1 METEGAFERRMV
13 LPGDAIAAA
22 EEYEAGEGT
31 YEKDGEIY
39 GATPGMLELD
49 SQNFVARVRPF
60 NPLAELKVGDIVYGV
75 ISDIRSSM
83 AEATVAAIHGSKRE
97 ITGETEGAIHVSK
110 ISNEYIED
118 IRDAFHLGDIV
129 RAKVIQAKPSLQLTT
144 AEPTL
149 GVVKAMCS
157 NCRGP
162 LELKGQDLWCPRCER
177 TERRKIAAD
186 YRRLMLSSPAKE
198 LGAGVVTVEPPRARE
213 GGGGRGGPRG
223 RGGGGERGGGGG
235 GGGGRAAGGGGGPGG
250 RGGRGGGGGAG
261 GGGARRPP

>member
-31 YEKDGEIY
+31 YEKDGQIW
-39 GATPGMLELD
+39 AAIPGLLELD
-49 SQNFVARVRPF
+49 GQNFVARVRPF
-60 NPLAELKVGDIVYGV
+60 NPLAELKTGDVVYGV

-83 AEATVAAIHGSKRE
+83 AEATVAAVHGNKRE

-186 YRRLMLSSPAKE
+186 YGQLMLSSPASE

-223 RGGGGERGGGGG
+223 RGGGGYRGGGSGR
-235 GGGGRAAGGGGGPGG
+235 GGGR
-250 RGGRGGGGGAG
+250 GRGGGGDRRG
-261 GGGARRPP
+261 GGGRGRGGDRRGGGRDYR

>member
-31 YEKDGEIY
+31 YEKDGQIW
-39 GATPGMLELD
+39 AAIPGLLELD
-49 SQNFVARVRPF
+49 GQNFVARVRPF
-60 NPLAELKVGDIVYGV
+60 NPLAELKTGDVVYGV
-75 ISDIRSSM
+75 ISDIRSSR
-83 AEATVAAIHGSKRE
+83 AESTCAAVHGNKRE

-118 IRDAFHLGDIV
+118 MRDAFHLGDIV

-162 LELKGQDLWCPRCER
+162 LEMRGRELYCPRDER
-177 TERRKIAAD
+177 SERRKLAAD
-186 YRRLMLSSPAKE
+186 YADLKLSVPATE
-198 LGAGVVTVEPPRARE
+198 L
-213 GGGGRGGPRG
+213 GGGRVAERV
-223 RGGGGERGGGGG
+223 RGGERREGRER
-235 GGGGRAAGGGGGPGG
+235 GGRDRGGPGG
-250 RGGRGGGGGAG
+250 GRD
-261 GGGARRPP
+261 RD

>member
-1 METEGAFERRMV
+1 METEGVVERRMV

-31 YEKDGEIY
+31 YEREGQVFAAI
-39 GATPGMLELD
+39 PGLLELD
-49 SQNFVARVRPF
+49 GRNFVARVRPF
-60 NPLAELKVGDIVYGV
+60 NPLAELKTGDVVYGV

-83 AEATVAAIHGSKRE
+83 AEATVAAVHGNKRE

-149 GVVKAMCS
+149 GVVKARCS
-157 NCRGP
+157 RCRGP
-162 LELKGQDLWCPRCER
+162 LEIKGRDLWCPRDER
-177 TERRKIAAD
+177 PEQRKIAAD
-186 YRRLMLSSPAKE
+186 YGHLLLSVPASD
-198 LGAGVVTVEPPRARE
+198 LGAGVVTVEPPRGGDRRG
-213 GGGGRGGPRG
+213 GGGGRGRE
-223 RGGGGERGGGGG
+223 GGGFR
-235 GGGGRAAGGGGGPGG
+235 
-250 RGGRGGGGGAG
+250 
-261 GGGARRPP
+261 

>member
-31 YEKDGEIY
+31 YEKDGQIW
-39 GATPGMLELD
+39 AAIPGLLELD
-49 SQNFVARVRPF
+49 GQNFVARVRPF
-60 NPLAELKVGDIVYGV
+60 NPLAELKTGDVVYGV
-75 ISDIRSSM
+75 ISDIRSSR
-83 AEATVAAIHGSKRE
+83 AESTCAAVHGNKRE

-118 IRDAFHLGDIV
+118 MRDAFHLGDIV

-186 YRRLMLSSPAKE
+186 YGRLLLSSPASE
-198 LGAGVVTVEPPRARE
+198 LGAGVVTVEPPRAGE

-223 RGGGGERGGGGG
+223 RGGGGYRGG
-235 GGGGRAAGGGGGPGG
+235 
-250 RGGRGGGGGAG
+250 GGRGGGRGRAGDRRG
-261 GGGARRPP
+261 GGGRGRGGDRRGGGRPDYR

>member
-31 YEKDGEIY
+31 YEKDGQIW
-39 GATPGMLELD
+39 AAIPGLLELD
-49 SQNFVARVRPF
+49 GQNFVARVRPF
-60 NPLAELKVGDIVYGV
+60 NPLAELKTGDVVYGV

-83 AEATVAAIHGSKRE
+83 AEATVAAVHGNKRE

-149 GVVKAMCS
+149 GVVKAVCS

-186 YRRLMLSSPAKE
+186 YGQLMLSSPASE

-213 GGGGRGGPRG
+213 GGGDRGGPRG
-223 RGGGGERGGGGG
+223 RGGGGYRGGGGG
-235 GGGGRAAGGGGGPGG
+235 RGGGRGRGGDRRGGGGRG
-250 RGGRGGGGGAG
+250 RGGDRRGGG
-261 GGGARRPP
+261 RDYR

>member
-1 METEGAFERRMV
+1 METEGVVERRMV

-31 YEKDGEIY
+31 YEREGQVFAAI
-39 GATPGMLELD
+39 PGLLELD
-49 SQNFVARVRPF
+49 GRNFVARVRPF

-118 IRDAFHLGDIV
+118 IRDALHVGDIV
-129 RAKVIQAKPSLQLTT
+129 RAKVIQAKPSLQLTA
-144 AEPTL
+144 AEPAL
-149 GVVKAMCS
+149 GVVKAVCS
-157 NCRGP
+157 NCRRP

-177 TERRKIAAD
+177 TERRKIASD
-186 YRRLMLSSPAKE
+186 YGRLMLSSPATE

-213 GGGGRGGPRG
+213 GGGSRGGPRG
-223 RGGGGERGGGGG
+223 RGGGGYRGG
-235 GGGGRAAGGGGGPGG
+235 
-250 RGGRGGGGGAG
+250 GGRGGGRGRG
-261 GGGARRPP
+261 